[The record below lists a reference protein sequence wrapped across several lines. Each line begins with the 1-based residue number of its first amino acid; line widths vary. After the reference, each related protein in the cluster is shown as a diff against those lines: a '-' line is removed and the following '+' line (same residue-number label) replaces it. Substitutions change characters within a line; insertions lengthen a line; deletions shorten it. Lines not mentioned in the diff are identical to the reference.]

1 MRNDSLR
8 DGRVRNWFYIENDLL
23 DRQDLNIYK
32 KMIYIVIA
40 RYVDKEDK
48 AFPSVPTIAKKGSM
62 SIRQVQMIINSLV
75 KKGLIKKEPRINKY
89 NKSKTSNLYT
99 LLSVNKSKSDKDDK
113 KGVVHD
119 MHHPGEHYAPPLV
132 KDMHPN
138 NTNLKNTSLNNVKRI
153 SREENVENSGEI
165 IEEKNAEDKEDIN
178 DIRRK
183 IKESL
188 EDKGKCNLTKSN
200 NSGKEKKLPESCT
213 YSKGKYSEN
222 SEVENNT
229 GLKRYKTRE
238 KELLAREIAEELNDN
253 HSLGAFRT
261 IANKISEQKIR
272 IFLSVIKDTYLTG
285 KIKKNRGAMFVSLA
299 KAYAVKNNIN
309 LNFK

>member
-1 MRNDSLR
+1 MNRDNLR
-8 DGRVRNWFYIENDLL
+8 DGRVRNWFYLENDLL
-23 DRQDLNIYK
+23 DRQDLNIYE

-62 SIRQVQMIINSLV
+62 SERQVQMIINSLV
-75 KKGLIKKEPRINKY
+75 KKGLIKKEQRINKY

-99 LLSVNKSKSDKDDK
+99 LLSVKKEQSNKNNRKE
-113 KGVVHD
+113 VVHD
-119 MHHPGEHYAPPLV
+119 MHHPSEHHAPPLV
-132 KDMHPN
+132 KGVHPN
-138 NTNLKNTSLNNVKRI
+138 NTNIKNTSLKNVKRA
-153 SREENVENSGEI
+153 SGKEVVENSKNG
-165 IEEKNAEDKEDIN
+165 IEKITEENKEDVN

-188 EDKGKCNLTKSN
+188 GSEGKCSFIKPEDSGNSN
-200 NSGKEKKLPESCT
+200 NT
-213 YSKGKYSEN
+213 DSKNECSKN
-222 SEVENNT
+222 SKMDEYHIP
-229 GLKRYKTRE
+229 GRYRSRE
-238 KELLAREIAEELNDN
+238 KELLAEEIAEELNDN

-261 IANKISEQKIR
+261 IADKISEQRVR

>member
-1 MRNDSLR
+1 MSRNNLK
-8 DGRVRNWFYIENDLL
+8 DGRVRNWFYLENDLL
-23 DRQDLNIYK
+23 DRQDLNIYE

-62 SIRQVQMIINSLV
+62 SERQVQMIINSLV

-99 LLSVNKSKSDKDDK
+99 LLSVRKDQSDRDNKKE
-113 KGVVHD
+113 VVHV

-132 KDMHPN
+132 NDLHPN
-138 NTNLKNTSLNNVKRI
+138 NTNLKNTSLNNVKRT
-153 SREENVENSGEI
+153 SRESDVENSGEV
-165 IEEKNAEDKEDIN
+165 IEEKDTEEEEDIN

-188 EDKGKCNLTKSN
+188 EDKGKCNLTKPN
-200 NSGKEKKLPESCT
+200 DPGKEKKLLESCT
-213 YSKGKYSEN
+213 YSKGDYSEN
-222 SEVENNT
+222 SEIKNSP
-229 GLKRYKTRE
+229 GLKRYRSRE
-238 KELLAREIAEELNDN
+238 KEELVREITEELNDD

-261 IANKISEQKIR
+261 IVDKISEQRIR
-272 IFLSVIKDTYLTG
+272 IFLSVIKDTYLNG
-285 KIKKNRGAMFVSLA
+285 KIKKNRGAMFISLA
-299 KAYAVKNNIN
+299 KAYVGKNNID
-309 LNFK
+309 LNFR

>member
-1 MRNDSLR
+1 MSRDNLR
-8 DGRVRNWFYIENDLL
+8 DGRIKNWFYLENDLL
-23 DRQDLNIYK
+23 DRQDLNIYE

-62 SIRQVQMIINSLV
+62 SERQVQMIINSLV

-99 LLSVNKSKSDKDDK
+99 LLSVRKDQSDRDNKKE
-113 KGVVHD
+113 VVHD

-132 KDMHPN
+132 NDLHPN
-138 NTNLKNTSLNNVKRI
+138 NTNLKNNSLNNVKRT
-153 SREENVENSGEI
+153 SRESDVENSGEV
-165 IEEKNAEDKEDIN
+165 IEEKNTEEEEDIN

-188 EDKGKCNLTKSN
+188 EDKRKRNLTKSN
-200 NSGKEKKLPESCT
+200 DSGREKELLESYT

-222 SEVENNT
+222 SEIKNSP
-229 GLKRYKTRE
+229 GLKRHRSRE
-238 KELLAREIAEELNDN
+238 KELLAREIAEELDDN
-253 HSLGAFRT
+253 HSLGAFRN
-261 IANKISEQKIR
+261 IVDKISEQRIR
-272 IFLSVIKDTYLTG
+272 IFLSVIKDTYLSG
-285 KIKKNRGAMFVSLA
+285 KIEKNRGAMFISLA
-299 KAYAVKNNIN
+299 KAHAVKNNIN
-309 LNFK
+309 LNFR